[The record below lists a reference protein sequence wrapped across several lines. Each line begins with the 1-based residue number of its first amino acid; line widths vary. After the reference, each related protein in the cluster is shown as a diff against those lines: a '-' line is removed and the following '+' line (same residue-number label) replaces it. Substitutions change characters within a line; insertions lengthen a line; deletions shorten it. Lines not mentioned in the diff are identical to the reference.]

1 MYKINY
7 IIAHNINNQCHM
19 SLRHMHEQQKRS
31 WLSPYN
37 AITTYQ
43 TS

>member
-1 MYKINY
+1 MFKINY

-19 SLRHMHEQQKRS
+19 SLGHMHAQHMRG

-37 AITTYQ
+37 TITAYQ